1 MRQFADLD
9 EISRD
14 ILKEIGN
21 IGTGNAVTALSQML
35 MHPVD
40 IAVPDLKI
48 LKYQEVC
55 SLLDSADELQTG
67 IMVGVGGEM
76 EGMFLFLLS
85 ETFTMMVLNKILG
98 EEEREFLNPGE
109 MERSLIC
116 ELGNIMCGSYINAL
130 ASVMDLKLE
139 VSVPDVCIDM
149 GGAILTYPMSKWVI
163 VSDDILLI
171 ENIFHMSG
179 EIFKGR
185 ILFLP
190 EQEDLGTM
198 LSRLREQR
206 YG

>member
-149 GGAILTYPMSKWVI
+149 GGAILSVPLSRFLR
-163 VSDDILLI
+163 VSDDILMIDNL
-171 ENIFHMSG
+171 FHLGG
-179 EIFKGR
+179 ESFLGR
-185 ILFLP
+185 ILFDSGCLIP
-190 EQEDLGTM
+190 WISM
-198 LSRLREQR
+198 LRSLRE
-206 YG
+206 

>member
-14 ILKEIGN
+14 ILKEMGN

-149 GGAILTYPMSKWVI
+149 GGAILSVPLSRFLR
-163 VSDDILLI
+163 VSDDILMIDNL
-171 ENIFHMSG
+171 FHLGG
-179 EIFKGR
+179 ESFLGR
-185 ILFLP
+185 ILFIP
-190 EQEDLGTM
+190 EPDSLDMM
-198 LSRLREQR
+198 LRSLRE
-206 YG
+206 

>member
-116 ELGNIMCGSYINAL
+116 ELGHIMCGSYINAL

-149 GGAILTYPMSKWVI
+149 GGAILSVPLSRFLR
-163 VSDDILLI
+163 VSDDILMIDNL
-171 ENIFHMSG
+171 FHLGG
-179 EIFKGR
+179 ESFLGR
-185 ILFLP
+185 ILFIP
-190 EQEDLGTM
+190 EPDSLDMM
-198 LSRLREQR
+198 LRSLRE
-206 YG
+206 

>member
-67 IMVGVGGEM
+67 IMVGVGGDM

-149 GGAILTYPMSKWVI
+149 GGAILSVPLSRFLR
-163 VSDDILLI
+163 VSDDILMIDNL
-171 ENIFHMSG
+171 FHLGG
-179 EIFKGR
+179 ESFLGR
-185 ILFLP
+185 ILFIP
-190 EQEDLGTM
+190 EPDSLDMM
-198 LSRLREQR
+198 LRSLRE
-206 YG
+206 

>member
-55 SLLDSADELQTG
+55 SLLDSADELRTG

-149 GGAILTYPMSKWVI
+149 GGAILSVPLSRFLR
-163 VSDDILLI
+163 VSDDILMIDNL
-171 ENIFHMSG
+171 FHLGG
-179 EIFKGR
+179 ESFLGR
-185 ILFLP
+185 ILFIP
-190 EQEDLGTM
+190 EPDSLDMM
-198 LSRLREQR
+198 LRSLRE
-206 YG
+206 

>member
-139 VSVPDVCIDM
+139 VSVPDVCLDM
-149 GGAILTYPMSKWVI
+149 GGVILIVPLSRFLR
-163 VSDDILLI
+163 VSDDILMIDNL
-171 ENIFHMSG
+171 FHLGG
-179 EIFKGR
+179 ESFLAR
-185 ILFLP
+185 ILFIP
-190 EQEDLGTM
+190 EPDSLDMM
-198 LSRLREQR
+198 LRSLRE
-206 YG
+206 

>member
-109 MERSLIC
+109 RERSLIC

-149 GGAILTYPMSKWVI
+149 GGAILSVPLSRFLR
-163 VSDDILLI
+163 VSDDILMIDNL
-171 ENIFHMSG
+171 FHLGG
-179 EIFKGR
+179 ESFLGR
-185 ILFLP
+185 ILFIP
-190 EQEDLGTM
+190 EPDSLDMM
-198 LSRLREQR
+198 LRSLRE
-206 YG
+206 

>member
-67 IMVGVGGEM
+67 IMVGVGGDM

-98 EEEREFLNPGE
+98 EE
-109 MERSLIC
+109 

-149 GGAILTYPMSKWVI
+149 GGAILSVPLSRFLR
-163 VSDDILLI
+163 VSDDILMIDNL
-171 ENIFHMSG
+171 FHLGG
-179 EIFKGR
+179 ESFLGR
-185 ILFLP
+185 ILFIP
-190 EQEDLGTM
+190 EPDSLDMM
-198 LSRLREQR
+198 LRSLRE
-206 YG
+206 

>member
-109 MERSLIC
+109 MEHSLIC

-149 GGAILTYPMSKWVI
+149 GGAILSVPLSRFLR
-163 VSDDILLI
+163 VSDDILMIDNL
-171 ENIFHMSG
+171 FHLGG
-179 EIFKGR
+179 ESFLGR
-185 ILFLP
+185 ILFIP
-190 EQEDLGTM
+190 EPDSLDMM
-198 LSRLREQR
+198 LRSLRE
-206 YG
+206 

>member
-67 IMVGVGGEM
+67 IMVGVCGEM

-149 GGAILTYPMSKWVI
+149 GGAILSVPLSRFLR
-163 VSDDILLI
+163 VSDDILMIDNL
-171 ENIFHMSG
+171 FHLGG
-179 EIFKGR
+179 ESFLGR
-185 ILFLP
+185 ILFIP
-190 EQEDLGTM
+190 EPDSLDMM
-198 LSRLREQR
+198 LRSLRE
-206 YG
+206 

>member
-67 IMVGVGGEM
+67 IMVGVGGDM

-98 EEEREFLNPGE
+98 EDEREFLNPGE

-149 GGAILTYPMSKWVI
+149 GGAILSVPLSRFLR
-163 VSDDILLI
+163 VSDDILMIDNL
-171 ENIFHMSG
+171 FHLGG
-179 EIFKGR
+179 ESFLGR
-185 ILFLP
+185 ILFIP
-190 EQEDLGTM
+190 EPDSLDMM
-198 LSRLREQR
+198 LRSLRE
-206 YG
+206 

>member
-14 ILKEIGN
+14 TLKEIGN

-67 IMVGVGGEM
+67 IMVGVGGDM

-149 GGAILTYPMSKWVI
+149 GGAILSVPLSRFLR
-163 VSDDILLI
+163 VSDDILMIDNL
-171 ENIFHMSG
+171 FHLGG
-179 EIFKGR
+179 ESFLGR
-185 ILFLP
+185 ILFIP
-190 EQEDLGTM
+190 EPDSLDMM
-198 LSRLREQR
+198 LRSLRE
-206 YG
+206 

>member
-149 GGAILTYPMSKWVI
+149 GGAILSVPLSRFLR
-163 VSDDILLI
+163 VSDDILMIHNL
-171 ENIFHMSG
+171 FHLGG
-179 EIFKGR
+179 ESFLGR
-185 ILFLP
+185 ILFIP
-190 EQEDLGTM
+190 EPDSLDMM
-198 LSRLREQR
+198 LRSLRE
-206 YG
+206 

>member
-1 MRQFADLD
+1 MRKFADLD

-149 GGAILTYPMSKWVI
+149 GGAILSVPLSRFLR
-163 VSDDILLI
+163 VSDDILMIDNL
-171 ENIFHMSG
+171 FHLGG
-179 EIFKGR
+179 ESFLGR
-185 ILFLP
+185 ILFIP
-190 EQEDLGTM
+190 EPDSLDMM
-198 LSRLREQR
+198 LRSLRE
-206 YG
+206 

>member
-85 ETFTMMVLNKILG
+85 ETFTLMVLNKILG

-149 GGAILTYPMSKWVI
+149 GGAILSVPLSRFLR
-163 VSDDILLI
+163 VSDDILMIDNL
-171 ENIFHMSG
+171 FHLGG
-179 EIFKGR
+179 ESFLGR
-185 ILFLP
+185 ILFIP
-190 EQEDLGTM
+190 EPDSLDMM
-198 LSRLREQR
+198 LRSLRE
-206 YG
+206 

>member
-48 LKYQEVC
+48 IKYQEVC

-149 GGAILTYPMSKWVI
+149 GGAILTYPMSRWVI

-198 LSRLREQR
+198 L
-206 YG
+206 

>member
-149 GGAILTYPMSKWVI
+149 GGAILSVPLSRFLR
-163 VSDDILLI
+163 VSDDILMIDNL
-171 ENIFHMSG
+171 FHLGG
-179 EIFKGR
+179 ESFLGR
-185 ILFLP
+185 ILFIP
-190 EQEDLGTM
+190 EPESLDMM
-198 LSRLREQR
+198 LRSLRE
-206 YG
+206 

>member
-149 GGAILTYPMSKWVI
+149 GGAILSVPLSRFLR
-163 VSDDILLI
+163 VSDDILMIDNLFHLGGESFWAGFCLFRSLI
-171 ENIFHMSG
+171 PWI
-179 EIFKGR
+179 
-185 ILFLP
+185 
-190 EQEDLGTM
+190 
-198 LSRLREQR
+198 
-206 YG
+206 

>member
-67 IMVGVGGEM
+67 IMVGVGGDM

-149 GGAILTYPMSKWVI
+149 GGAFLSVPLSRFLR
-163 VSDDILLI
+163 VSDDILMIDNL
-171 ENIFHMSG
+171 FHLGG
-179 EIFKGR
+179 ESFLGR
-185 ILFLP
+185 MLFIP
-190 EQEDLGTM
+190 EPDSLDMM
-198 LSRLREQR
+198 LRSLRE
-206 YG
+206 

>member
-67 IMVGVGGEM
+67 ILVGGGGEM

-149 GGAILTYPMSKWVI
+149 GGAILSVPLSRFLR
-163 VSDDILLI
+163 VSDDILMIDNL
-171 ENIFHMSG
+171 FHLGG
-179 EIFKGR
+179 ESFLGR
-185 ILFLP
+185 ILFIP
-190 EQEDLGTM
+190 EPDSLDMM
-198 LSRLREQR
+198 LRSLRE
-206 YG
+206 

>member
-21 IGTGNAVTALSQML
+21 IGTGNAVTALSQVL

-67 IMVGVGGEM
+67 IMVGVGGDM

-149 GGAILTYPMSKWVI
+149 GGAILSVPLSRFLR
-163 VSDDILLI
+163 VSDDILMIDNL
-171 ENIFHMSG
+171 FHLGG
-179 EIFKGR
+179 ESFLGR
-185 ILFLP
+185 ILFIP
-190 EQEDLGTM
+190 EPDSLDMM
-198 LSRLREQR
+198 LRSLRE
-206 YG
+206 

>member
-67 IMVGVGGEM
+67 IMVGVGGDM

-149 GGAILTYPMSKWVI
+149 GGAILSVPLSRFLR
-163 VSDDILLI
+163 VSDDILMIDNL
-171 ENIFHMSG
+171 FHLGG
-179 EIFKGR
+179 ESFLGR
-185 ILFLP
+185 ILFIP
-190 EQEDLGTM
+190 EPD
-198 LSRLREQR
+198 
-206 YG
+206 

>member
-116 ELGNIMCGSYINAL
+116 ELGNIMCGSSINAL

-149 GGAILTYPMSKWVI
+149 GGAILSVPLSRFLR
-163 VSDDILLI
+163 VSDDILMIDNL
-171 ENIFHMSG
+171 FHLGG
-179 EIFKGR
+179 ESFLGR
-185 ILFLP
+185 ILFIP
-190 EQEDLGTM
+190 EPDSLDMM
-198 LSRLREQR
+198 LRSLRE
-206 YG
+206 

>member
-130 ASVMDLKLE
+130 AAVMDLKLE

-149 GGAILTYPMSKWVI
+149 GGAILSVPLSRFLR
-163 VSDDILLI
+163 VSDDILMIDNL
-171 ENIFHMSG
+171 FHLGG
-179 EIFKGR
+179 ESFLGR
-185 ILFLP
+185 ILFIP
-190 EQEDLGTM
+190 EPDSLDMM
-198 LSRLREQR
+198 LRSLRE
-206 YG
+206 

>member
-21 IGTGNAVTALSQML
+21 IGTGNAVTALPQML

-149 GGAILTYPMSKWVI
+149 GGAILSVPLSRFLR
-163 VSDDILLI
+163 VSDDILMIDNL
-171 ENIFHMSG
+171 FHLGG
-179 EIFKGR
+179 ESFLGR
-185 ILFLP
+185 ILFIP
-190 EQEDLGTM
+190 EPDSLDMM
-198 LSRLREQR
+198 LRSLRE
-206 YG
+206 

>member
-14 ILKEIGN
+14 ILKETGN
-21 IGTGNAVTALSQML
+21 IGTGNAVTALLQML

-149 GGAILTYPMSKWVI
+149 GGAILSVPLSRFLR
-163 VSDDILLI
+163 VSDDILMIDNL
-171 ENIFHMSG
+171 FHLGG
-179 EIFKGR
+179 ESFLGR
-185 ILFLP
+185 ILFIP
-190 EQEDLGTM
+190 EPDSLDMM
-198 LSRLREQR
+198 LRSLRE
-206 YG
+206 

>member
-116 ELGNIMCGSYINAL
+116 ELGNNMCGSYINAL

-149 GGAILTYPMSKWVI
+149 GGAILSVPLSRFLR
-163 VSDDILLI
+163 VSDDILMIDNL
-171 ENIFHMSG
+171 FHLGG
-179 EIFKGR
+179 ESFLGR
-185 ILFLP
+185 ILFIP
-190 EQEDLGTM
+190 EPDSLDMM
-198 LSRLREQR
+198 LRSLRE
-206 YG
+206 

>member
-149 GGAILTYPMSKWVI
+149 GGAILSVPLSRFLR
-163 VSDDILLI
+163 VSDDILMIDNL
-171 ENIFHMSG
+171 FHLGG
-179 EIFKGR
+179 ESFLGR
-185 ILFLP
+185 ILFIP
-190 EQEDLGTM
+190 EPDSLDM
-198 LSRLREQR
+198 MRRSLRE
-206 YG
+206 

>member
-109 MERSLIC
+109 MERSIIC

-149 GGAILTYPMSKWVI
+149 GGAILSVPLSRFLR
-163 VSDDILLI
+163 VSDDILMIDNL
-171 ENIFHMSG
+171 FHLGG
-179 EIFKGR
+179 ESFLGR
-185 ILFLP
+185 ILFIP
-190 EQEDLGTM
+190 EPDSLDMM
-198 LSRLREQR
+198 LRSLRE
-206 YG
+206 

>member
-116 ELGNIMCGSYINAL
+116 ERGNIMCGSYINAL

-149 GGAILTYPMSKWVI
+149 GGAILSVPLSRFLR
-163 VSDDILLI
+163 VSDDILMIDNL
-171 ENIFHMSG
+171 FHLGG
-179 EIFKGR
+179 ESFLGR
-185 ILFLP
+185 ILFIP
-190 EQEDLGTM
+190 EPDSLDMM
-198 LSRLREQR
+198 LRSLRE
-206 YG
+206 

>member
-116 ELGNIMCGSYINAL
+116 ELGNIMCGSYINAR

-149 GGAILTYPMSKWVI
+149 GGAILSVPLSRFLR
-163 VSDDILLI
+163 VSDDILMIDNL
-171 ENIFHMSG
+171 FHLGG
-179 EIFKGR
+179 ESFLGR
-185 ILFLP
+185 ILFIP
-190 EQEDLGTM
+190 EPDSLDMM
-198 LSRLREQR
+198 LRSLRE
-206 YG
+206 

>member
-149 GGAILTYPMSKWVI
+149 GWAILSVPLSRFLR
-163 VSDDILLI
+163 VSDDILMIDNL
-171 ENIFHMSG
+171 FHLGG
-179 EIFKGR
+179 ESFLGR
-185 ILFLP
+185 ILFIP
-190 EQEDLGTM
+190 EPDSLDMM
-198 LSRLREQR
+198 LRSLRE
-206 YG
+206 

>member
-1 MRQFADLD
+1 MRQFAHLD

-149 GGAILTYPMSKWVI
+149 GGAILSVPLSRFLR
-163 VSDDILLI
+163 VSDDILMIDNL
-171 ENIFHMSG
+171 FHLGG
-179 EIFKGR
+179 ESFLGR
-185 ILFLP
+185 ILFIP
-190 EQEDLGTM
+190 EPDSLDMM
-198 LSRLREQR
+198 LRSLRE
-206 YG
+206 

>member
-48 LKYQEVC
+48 LKYKEVC

-149 GGAILTYPMSKWVI
+149 GGAILSVPLSRFLR
-163 VSDDILLI
+163 VSDDILMIDNL
-171 ENIFHMSG
+171 FHLGG
-179 EIFKGR
+179 ESFLGR
-185 ILFLP
+185 ILFIP
-190 EQEDLGTM
+190 EPDSLDMM
-198 LSRLREQR
+198 LRSLRE
-206 YG
+206 

>member
-21 IGTGNAVTALSQML
+21 IGTGNAVTARSQML

-149 GGAILTYPMSKWVI
+149 GGAILSVPLSRFLR
-163 VSDDILLI
+163 VSDDILMIDNL
-171 ENIFHMSG
+171 FHLGG
-179 EIFKGR
+179 ESFLGR
-185 ILFLP
+185 ILFIP
-190 EQEDLGTM
+190 EPDSLDMM
-198 LSRLREQR
+198 LRSLRE
-206 YG
+206 